1 MEKAQRNRTWW
12 ENVLVQFKRTRLQL
26 GILFVIGVTLF
37 LMPPIAKQGLEL
49 FLYKILLFSASQ
61 VHALIV
67 RMWMFPYIDFSSEE
81 DPYHKTL
88 VIAIHVAAAYVYGVG
103 G

>member
-1 MEKAQRNRTWW
+1 MEKAQRSLTWW
-12 ENVLVQFKRTRLQL
+12 GNVLVQFKRTRLQL
-26 GILFVIGVTLF
+26 GILFIIGVSLF
-37 LMPPIAKQGLEL
+37 LLPPIEKQGLEL

-61 VHALIV
+61 VHALLV
-67 RMWMFPYIDFSSEE
+67 RMWMFPYIDFSHEK

-88 VIAIHVAAAYVYGVG
+88 VIAVHVAAAYVYGVG

>member
-1 MEKAQRNRTWW
+1 MTEDMRRHWLTNI
-12 ENVLVQFKRTRLQL
+12 LVQFKRTRLQL
-26 GILFVIGVTLF
+26 GILFVIGVALF
-37 LMPPIAKQGLEL
+37 LLPPIEKQGLEL

-61 VHALIV
+61 VHALLV
-67 RMWMFPYIDFSSEE
+67 RMWMFPYIDFSACS
-81 DPYHKTL
+81 DNYHKIL

>member
-1 MEKAQRNRTWW
+1 VAKAQHNRNWL

-26 GILFVIGVTLF
+26 GILFVIGVSLF
-37 LMPPIAKQGLEL
+37 LLPPIEKQGLEL

-61 VHALIV
+61 VHALLV
-67 RMWMFPYIDFSSEE
+67 RMWMFPYIDFSSE
-81 DPYHKTL
+81 DDKYHKL
-88 VIAIHVAAAYVYGVG
+88 MVIAIHVAAAYVYGVG